1 MMANN
6 LQQSLRE
13 LRSHRKLPDRER
25 EYWSDEEREDLSRK
39 FNEGAGISE
48 IAVALR
54 RSEPAIMQQ
63 IEKLDLFDRKEN
75 PRRQRVARQLN
86 CLCGRCGNDPTS
98 CPLRTQCEQG
108 KGATE
113 CLKVTMMC

>member
-1 MMANN
+1 MMDNN

-13 LRSHRKLPDRER
+13 LRSHRKLPEREG
-25 EYWSDEEREDLSRK
+25 EYWSDEERENLSQK

-75 PRRQRVARQLN
+75 PRRQRAARQLN

-108 KGATE
+108 KE
-113 CLKVTMMC
+113 CN

>member
-1 MMANN
+1 MMDNN

-13 LRSHRKLPDRER
+13 LRSHRKLPEREG
-25 EYWSDEEREDLSRK
+25 EYWSDEEREKLSQK

-48 IAVALR
+48 IAVLLN

-75 PRRQRVARQLN
+75 PRRQRVTRQLN
-86 CLCGRCGNDPTS
+86 CLCGRCGNDPAL
-98 CPLRTQCEQG
+98 CPLRTQCGVVKER
-108 KGATE
+108 
-113 CLKVTMMC
+113 

>member
-13 LRSHRKLPDRER
+13 LRSHRKLPDREG
-25 EYWSDEEREDLSRK
+25 EYWSDEERENPSRK

-48 IAVALR
+48 IAVALH

-63 IEKLDLFDRKEN
+63 KLDLFDRKEN
-75 PRRQRVARQLN
+75 PRRQRAARHLN
-86 CLCGRCGNDPTS
+86 CLCGRCGNDPAL
-98 CPLRTQCEQG
+98 CPLRKQCTAKKEN
-108 KGATE
+108 
-113 CLKVTMMC
+113 

>member
-13 LRSHRKLPDRER
+13 LRSHRKLPEREG

-48 IAVALR
+48 IAVALH

-63 IEKLDLFDRKEN
+63 IESSIYLTA
-75 PRRQRVARQLN
+75 RRIHGVSVPQ
-86 CLCGRCGNDPTS
+86 DS
-98 CPLRTQCEQG
+98 
-108 KGATE
+108 
-113 CLKVTMMC
+113 

>member
-1 MMANN
+1 MMNDKRQQ
-6 LQQSLRE
+6 LQKLRN
-13 LRSHRKLPDRER
+13 RMIRPER
-25 EYWSDEEREDLSRK
+25 EGEYWTENEVATLTRK
-39 FNEGAGISE
+39 FCEGAGISE

-86 CLCGRCGNDPTS
+86 CLCGRCGNDPAL
-98 CPLRTQCEQG
+98 CPLRKQCTAKKEN
-108 KGATE
+108 
-113 CLKVTMMC
+113 

>member
-1 MMANN
+1 MMDND

-13 LRSHRKLPDRER
+13 LRSHRKLPER
-25 EYWSDEEREDLSRK
+25 EGEDWSDEERENLSRK

-48 IAVALR
+48 IAVALQ

-75 PRRQRVARQLN
+75 PRRQRAARQAG
-86 CLCGRCGNDPTS
+86 CLCGRCGNDPAL
-98 CPLRTQCEQG
+98 CPFRGQCTAKKEN
-108 KGATE
+108 
-113 CLKVTMMC
+113 

>member
-1 MMANN
+1 MIDND

-25 EYWSDEEREDLSRK
+25 EYWSDEEREKLSQK
-39 FNEGAGISE
+39 FNEGTGISE
-48 IAVALR
+48 IAVALH

-75 PRRQRVARQLN
+75 PRRQRAARQAG
-86 CLCGRCGNDPTS
+86 CLCGRCGNDPAL
-98 CPLRTQCEQG
+98 CPLREQCSIVKER
-108 KGATE
+108 
-113 CLKVTMMC
+113 

>member
-1 MMANN
+1 MIDND

-54 RSEPAIMQQ
+54 RS
-63 IEKLDLFDRKEN
+63 D
-75 PRRQRVARQLN
+75 RQL
-86 CLCGRCGNDPTS
+86 CSR
-98 CPLRTQCEQG
+98 
-108 KGATE
+108 
-113 CLKVTMMC
+113 LKSSIYLTARRIHVVSVLQDS

>member
-13 LRSHRKLPDRER
+13 LRSHRKLPEREG

-48 IAVALR
+48 IAVALH

-75 PRRQRVARQLN
+75 PRRQRARKTVELLYVAAVEMIRH
-86 CLCGRCGNDPTS
+86 CAHFGNS
-98 CPLRTQCEQG
+98 AQQKRRTEN
-108 KGATE
+108 
-113 CLKVTMMC
+113 V

>member
-13 LRSHRKLPDRER
+13 LRSHRKLPEREG

-48 IAVALR
+48 IAVALH

-75 PRRQRVARQLN
+75 PRRQRAARQLN
-86 CLCGRCGNDPTS
+86 CLCGRCENDPAL
-98 CPLRTQCEQG
+98 CPFRE
-108 KGATE
+108 KKKKKKE
-113 CLKVTMMC
+113 N

>member
-13 LRSHRKLPDRER
+13 LRSHRKLPER
-25 EYWSDEEREDLSRK
+25 EGEYRSDEEREDLSRK

-75 PRRQRVARQLN
+75 PRRQRAARQLN
-86 CLCGRCGNDPTS
+86 CLCGRCGNDPALCS
-98 CPLRTQCEQG
+98 FRGQCSAAKER
-108 KGATE
+108 
-113 CLKVTMMC
+113 

>member
-13 LRSHRKLPDRER
+13 LRSHRKLPEREG

-86 CLCGRCGNDPTS
+86 CLCDRCMADPAL
-98 CPLRTQCEQG
+98 CPLRMQCGVVKER
-108 KGATE
+108 
-113 CLKVTMMC
+113 

>member
-13 LRSHRKLPDRER
+13 LRSHRKLPEREG

-48 IAVALR
+48 IAVALH

-63 IEKLDLFDRKEN
+63 IEMRYLFDRKEK
-75 PRRQRVARQLN
+75 PLRQLAARQLN
-86 CLCGRCGNDPTS
+86 CLCGRCGNDPAL
-98 CPLRTQCEQG
+98 CPFREQCTAKKEN
-108 KGATE
+108 
-113 CLKVTMMC
+113 

>member
-1 MMANN
+1 MIDND

-25 EYWSDEEREDLSRK
+25 EYWS
-39 FNEGAGISE
+39 NEGAGISE

-86 CLCGRCGNDPTS
+86 CLCGRCGNDPAL
-98 CPLRTQCEQG
+98 CPLRKQCTAKKEN
-108 KGATE
+108 
-113 CLKVTMMC
+113 

>member
-1 MMANN
+1 MMDNN

-13 LRSHRKLPDRER
+13 LRSHRKLPEREG

-48 IAVALR
+48 IAVALH

-75 PRRQRVARQLN
+75 PRRQRAARQLN
-86 CLCGRCGNDPTS
+86 CLCGRCGNDPAL
-98 CPLRTQCEQG
+98 CPFREQCTAKKEN
-108 KGATE
+108 
-113 CLKVTMMC
+113 

>member
-13 LRSHRKLPDRER
+13 LRSHRKLPEREG

-48 IAVALR
+48 IAVALH

-63 IEKLDLFDRKEN
+63 IEKRA
-75 PRRQRVARQLN
+75 ARQLN
-86 CLCGRCGNDPTS
+86 CLCGRCGNDPAL
-98 CPLRTQCEQG
+98 CPFREQCTAKKEN
-108 KGATE
+108 
-113 CLKVTMMC
+113 